1 MKRSAVGGSGV
12 SPDYKSARGESN
24 MGDSSF
30 YQESIGCI
38 QEESETPPTEP
49 NLKSI
54 QGAISVMQDTIAKL
68 VKENNKLSGDVADLR
83 HIIAKNNG
91 EVKKLKKDFI
101 KQNQYVASLELELER
116 EKKAAK
122 QQRSDIQE
130 LQESLDEL
138 HT

>member
-1 MKRSAVGGSGV
+1 MSRPITSQHVVNLTWRTLRSTT
-12 SPDYKSARGESN
+12 E
-24 MGDSSF
+24 
-30 YQESIGCI
+30 ESIGCI

-91 EVKKLKKDFI
+91 EEGF
-101 KQNQYVASLELELER
+101 
-116 EKKAAK
+116 
-122 QQRSDIQE
+122 
-130 LQESLDEL
+130 
-138 HT
+138 H